1 MGKQLDFLTKASEAV
16 SSAVAA
22 VDEVAQGL
30 PYGKDLEVLERIQA
44 DLAGAQADLV
54 QFIKNYIAAADGPN
68 WNARRIPG

>member
-1 MGKQLDFLTKASEAV
+1 M
-16 SSAVAA
+16 
-22 VDEVAQGL
+22 DEVAQGL